1 MNDYDDFGVIDF
13 LPSGRQMVLG
23 VYNAT
28 TYGMKKGYKNAKLL
42 KARLDIHNK
51 TNDIK
56 FLENIIKECNN
67 DPLSRLKQEKEK
79 LLILENYKK
88 ELEKELFEL
97 TTGKVKS
104 PEKKAKSPFLQL
116 KNTKSPFLQS
126 PIQVK
131 KMKSPIQVKKIKSPI
146 QVKKMKSSI
155 QVKSPV
161 KKAKVKKVKSPSKKP
176 TRRSKRLQKQ

>member
-79 LLILENYKK
+79 LHILENYKK

-97 TTGKVKS
+97 TKS
-104 PEKKAKSPFLQL
+104 PEKKDKSPF
-116 KNTKSPFLQS
+116 S

-131 KMKSPIQVKKIKSPI
+131 KMKSPIQVKKAKSPL
-146 QVKKMKSSI
+146 
-155 QVKSPV
+155 
-161 KKAKVKKVKSPSKKP
+161 KKVKSPSKKP

>member
-1 MNDYDDFGVIDF
+1 MNDYYEDFGVIDF
-13 LPSGRQMVLG
+13 LPSGRQMILG

-79 LLILENYKK
+79 LQILENYKK

-97 TTGKVKS
+97 TTGK
-104 PEKKAKSPFLQL
+104 KKAKSPVLQKSPFLQ
-116 KNTKSPFLQS
+116 KNTKSPLQLS
-126 PIQVK
+126 LIQVK
-131 KMKSPIQVKKIKSPI
+131 KSPIQVKKSPIQVKKSPI
-146 QVKKMKSSI
+146 QVKL
-155 QVKSPV
+155 PV
-161 KKAKVKKVKSPSKKP
+161 KKAKVKKVKSPSKKTQQP
-176 TRRSKRLQKQ
+176 SRRSKRLQKQ

>member
-1 MNDYDDFGVIDF
+1 MNDYNDFGVIDF

-79 LLILENYKK
+79 LQILENYKK

-97 TTGKVKS
+97 TTGK
-104 PEKKAKSPFLQL
+104 KKAKSPFLQL

-126 PIQVK
+126 PI
-131 KMKSPIQVKKIKSPI
+131 KMKSPI
-146 QVKKMKSSI
+146 QVKKMKSPI